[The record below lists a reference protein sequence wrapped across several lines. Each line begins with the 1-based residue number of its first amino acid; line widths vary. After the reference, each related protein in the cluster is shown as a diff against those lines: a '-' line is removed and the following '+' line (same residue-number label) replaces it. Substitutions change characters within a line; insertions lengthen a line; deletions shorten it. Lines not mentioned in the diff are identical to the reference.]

1 MVLSKLDPLT
11 IKFFL
16 IQKATEKKKKKEHH
30 TSLQEE
36 TTGSN
41 FSFSKKKKFQ
51 TNLRDHLPLLAL
63 RSARL
68 LQNSVWISN
77 VSQKPTVQN

>member
-11 IKFFL
+11 IKFFFNS
-16 IQKATEKKKKKEHH
+16 KRYRKKKIEHH

-36 TTGSN
+36 TTGSI